1 MKRPLSLVVSGNDR
15 GIVNIF
21 SMEHRVTS
29 ELSIVIVE
37 EPCLS
42 RNVMIKAL
50 RAWGYACT
58 VADDDDAAWTALRA
72 AAGPCLALVDWH
84 ADFLECVEFF
94 DRIRKSPELNG
105 TYILSAI
112 PRGFGGAIRESLAA
126 GADDFVFRPYDLDE
140 VRVRLHIASR
150 IFGLEPDGSVF
161 ASEDAPSTP
170 APSPV
175 EGALL
180 AD

>member
-1 MKRPLSLVVSGNDR
+1 MVVSGDDR

-21 SMEHRVTS
+21 SMERRVTS
-29 ELSIVIVE
+29 ELNIVIVE

-58 VADDDDAAWTALRA
+58 VAGDEDAAWTALCA
-72 AAGPCLALVDWH
+72 VTGPCLVLVDWH
-84 ADFLECVEFF
+84 ADFLECADFF
-94 DRIRKSPELNG
+94 ARIRKKPELNG

-112 PRGFGGAIRESLAA
+112 PRGFGGAIRESLVA

-150 IFGLEPDGSVF
+150 IFGLEPDGSAF
-161 ASEDAPSTP
+161 ASEDAPSTS
-170 APSPV
+170 AASPV